1 MSVLDEPS
9 TINQWLKAEGPIHLR
24 HSERPARIDVP
35 AARGILTSVVVGAVV
50 LIWAFV
56 LARLLL
62 WWLA

>member
-24 HSERPARIDVP
+24 HSDRPARIDVP
-35 AARGILTSVVVGAVV
+35 AARGIVTAVAVGGAV
-50 LIWAFV
+50 LIWSFV
-56 LARLLL
+56 LARILL